1 MWSQEDMKSPS
12 RFLHADSVA
21 SVLNLL
27 NRAPEPLLLT
37 VQDASGA
44 VLLRVSVVP
53 DDLPAARAGR
63 RRPAP
68 EESGV
73 WSAQR
78 CRADIGRTLGGSN
91 ARLTLAQ
98 IRTAFAAAGLDWN
111 AAAVEAELAAMVA
124 DGLLDHV
131 ADGVRPGYRLVAPA
145 LPRTRRQRRADPT
158 GSAN

>member
-1 MWSQEDMKSPS
+1 MESPS
-12 RFLHADSVA
+12 RVLHADSVA

-27 NRAPEPLLLT
+27 NRVPEPLLLT

-44 VLLRVSVVP
+44 VLLRVSVLP
-53 DDLPAARAGR
+53 DDLPAARAV

-78 CRADIGRTLGGSN
+78 CRADIGRALGGSN

-111 AAAVEAELAAMVA
+111 AAAVETELAAMVA
-124 DGLLDHV
+124 EGLLDHV
-131 ADGVRPGYRLVAPA
+131 ADGVRPGYRLVTPV